1 MPSTMTTDFD
11 EDDGLVE
18 KKEEEEV
25 MMDGVRLALENRR
38 EVIIVFLYS

>member
-11 EDDGLVE
+11 EDDLVE

-38 EVIIVFLYS
+38 EVIIVFL